1 MPKNGVPSAGAS
13 TGKGAGDDL
22 AGANPD
28 DAGQPLPR
36 GHRLDARA
44 ARRLGIDEATYE
56 AATWNAKRQAQEQGQ
71 QAILTIVFLATIAT
85 AVNNEFDSRAFAI
98 AMGCTVCLLALTL
111 NVRKRR
117 CFFALQRAA
126 WLSRGLCPACG
137 ASVAGLPTRE
147 DGCRVCAGCQ
157 AAWKVEPG
165 TITAP
170 VRPCNLP
177 AAPPGNAA
185 RAFFY
190 SPPIVDD
197 RGQPYTLHRSIP
209 KRAARAQG
217 IDRRRIRDAM
227 GTDMPELWMMM
238 GGYMVFVLLLLY
250 AKREGPLLVPQT
262 LVLYMAVGVLFL
274 SLVLPYFLLRPWSAK
289 VRRCASRRLCLCAA
303 CGRRLDTIEPQEDGR
318 RVCAGCQAAW
328 KIEAPACA
336 TPS

>member
-1 MPKNGVPSAGAS
+1 MIWPGRI
-13 TGKGAGDDL
+13 L
-22 AGANPD
+22 D

-44 ARRLGIDEATYE
+44 ARRLGIDETTYE
-56 AATWNAKRQAQEQGQ
+56 VATWNAHRQAQEQGL
-71 QAILTIVFLATIAT
+71 QACVIIILLGVFATG
-85 AVNNEFDSRAFAI
+85 VNREFDSRAFII
-98 AMGCTVCLLALTL
+98 ALGCAAGVLVLPL

-117 CFFALQRAA
+117 RAFALQRAA

-217 IDRRRIRDAM
+217 IDRRRIREAM
-227 GTDMPELWMMM
+227 GTDTPEDWMMM
-238 GGYMVFVLLLLY
+238 GGLMFFWILLLY
-250 AKREGPLLVPQT
+250 AYREGPHLVPQT

-336 TPS
+336 IPS

>member
-1 MPKNGVPSAGAS
+1 MIWPGRI
-13 TGKGAGDDL
+13 L
-22 AGANPD
+22 D

-56 AATWNAKRQAQEQGQ
+56 AATWNAKRQAQEPDLLCWVII
-71 QAILTIVFLATIAT
+71 ILLGVLAT
-85 AVNNEFDSRAFAI
+85 AVMKEFDSWAI
-98 AMGCTVCLLALTL
+98 AIALGCAAGVLVLPL

-137 ASVAGLPTRE
+137 ASVAGLPTRT

-170 VRPCNLP
+170 VRPGNLP

-197 RGQPYTLHRSIP
+197 RGQPYRLDRTIP
-209 KRAARAQG
+209 RYMARGHG

-227 GTDMPELWMMM
+227 GVGTPEEWLIPFCFI
-238 GGYMVFVLLLLY
+238 YLFVVVVTMSRNVLSDAPGWLMALLVVG
-250 AKREGPLLVPQT
+250 GPLLAT
-262 LVLYMAVGVLFL
+262 LFTLTV
-274 SLVLPYFLLRPWSAK
+274 LRPWSAK
-289 VRRCASRRLCLCAA
+289 ARRCASRRLCLCAA

-328 KIEAPACA
+328 KIEKETCA